1 MIVAIVVG
9 ILAGFLAG
17 KIMSGS
23 GYGIL
28 MDLCLGVVGSIVGGM
43 ALGLVGIHLPGL
55 IGSVATA
62 TLGAVML
69 IWVVR
74 MLKSRDA
81 Y

>member
-1 MIVAIVVG
+1 MLLAIVVG

-28 MDLCLGVVGSIVGGM
+28 MDLCLGLVGGIVGAF
-43 ALGLVGIHLPGL
+43 ALGILGLHFPGL
-55 IGSVATA
+55 IGGVITS

-69 IWVVR
+69 IWIVR
-74 MLKSRDA
+74 MLKTRDA

>member
-1 MIVAIVVG
+1 MLLAIVVG
-9 ILAGFLAG
+9 IFAGFLAG

-28 MDLCLGVVGSIVGGM
+28 MDLCLGVVGGIVGGF
-43 ALGLVGIHLPGL
+43 ALGIVGLHIPGL
-55 IGSVATA
+55 IGAVLTS

-74 MLKSRDA
+74 MLKQRDA

>member
-1 MIVAIVVG
+1 VLFAIVIGCV
-9 ILAGFLAG
+9 AGFLAG

-28 MDLCLGVVGSIVGGM
+28 MDLCLGLVGGLVGGM
-43 ALGLVGIHLPGL
+43 SLGLLGIHLPGL
-55 IGSVATA
+55 LGALITS
-62 TLGAVML
+62 TLGAVLL